1 MNKML
6 TVPGVDGA
14 TTVGA
19 AAGAAGVTG
28 VVGAWEE
35 LSLGA
40 APDEGVAA
48 ADWLRELKTGILE
61 TLIYNENQNQLY
73 WPKYNT

>member
-1 MNKML
+1 ME
-6 TVPGVDGA
+6 GA
-14 TTVGA
+14 TPVVEEAG
-19 AAGAAGVTG
+19 AAGAAG

-48 ADWLRELKTGILE
+48 ADWLRELKKKE
-61 TLIYNENQNQLY
+61 KRQR
-73 WPKYNT
+73 